1 MATPFSDWFNSQSFS
16 DKPEQPIVVQEPEP
30 IEFGKY
36 SQNDLVKDK
45 YFGTVR
51 DYMQTRFGVDE
62 FRGDDREEVV
72 NKFLNNMR
80 GFSGGNSVRTV
91 GEVAFL
97 NSLEDD
103 SEELSTV
110 GKAYELFEN
119 MAGVFSGETTAGER
133 LEAVGDYARTTLAD
147 PVNLIGFGIGK
158 LFTGAGSKGAAKL
171 AQQAA
176 IASYR
181 RQLQKGVADDIAKD
195 AANKVFTETFK
206 KVSKDNAAKAVAKK
220 EARDKIPDTIKNRL
234 KSNSKEIT
242 ANMAV
247 EMAVNVGSAYAYEK
261 GLVRTGVQEEVNKIN
276 LGLAGVG
283 TMILGGVRFGTVAL
297 QKNKNA
303 LVQPDIEVE
312 VPKKFDP
319 REVLKIVQDEVPFT
333 ETLRDKALRA
343 KELSDL
349 DTDFFITFLMGDTE
363 AGIKGMAQIF
373 AEQGHVF
380 IKRTPEDGVSNYVA
394 DVLKKTDP
402 KIAKQ
407 FIKDFTKATGI
418 KMTDLGDQVG
428 KRKLN
433 METFADTFANK
444 MRDQGRLMNAA
455 SQFAKRMGITREQA
469 EGVPISDAAAALL
482 GTDNKINIKDMK
494 NLGWLGKKWQKVKDA
509 EINKNIVDAQRKVIR
524 LLVTAPS
531 TSYLN
536 LVGYGSAVGINT
548 VTDAALAL
556 THLGQA
562 GVSKVFGVGKNAEES
577 LRIFRQLANAQKQRL
592 KNLMDTSMTYDAYM
606 SIANKNP
613 DALKQLTFA
622 MNGGIEV
629 DDALKK
635 AFGGEIDYSKSMMGL
650 QVDKGIDILQ
660 TINFVHG
667 QDVLTKSQE
676 FIYQLDKGLR
686 LDTYFN
692 KELEINGFN
701 EFFTNPNAAK
711 LMTTKNYLDVLNKAV
726 YETQK
731 ATFALSY
738 KDAGFVPKIIEEARD
753 VAGLGL
759 LIPFGRFFNNTIALM
774 SDMSFATAALQ
785 IAGVKTGTQRGI
797 RENLVRGAVGWG
809 SVYGLAQNEMLNR
822 ELGLKWNESIDE
834 KTGAVKDV
842 KYDFPISHAKGLGR
856 LMSYYLDGTSAP
868 KEEAAEIIEVLGP
881 GQLTRQLNQITEGL
895 GNLTLTAVTN
905 KGPEGDRARKEFFKP
920 WSKIFSQAVSGSTR
934 FLDPVNTAVGLA
946 RGSDFKMINRK
957 EGSETLNNSLRYMDQ
972 IIAVVSGEDI
982 SEEKFNAA
990 TGKITLDAAKQLG
1003 YREVEMTDT
1012 KKMLSIIGR
1021 PTYLANLRTK
1031 STEAD
1036 NRFNNIFHEIIEHKA
1051 SKLLRNPKFR
1061 EGKSKARTQPLLDF
1075 RTVLVNAVL
1084 RDARTTTL
1092 TFMKRGVYDV
1102 DDIVLSKM
1110 IDIGSKYNWAK
1121 IDRGLDIMQEKSEEK
1136 IEFKDLTDEQ
1146 LDTLEAY
1153 LKFEK
1158 RLEERAKRSLN

>member
-103 SEELSTV
+103 SEELATV

-119 MAGVFSGETTAGER
+119 MSGVFSGETTAGER

-158 LFTGAGSKGAAKL
+158 LFTSAGSKGAAKL

-176 IASYR
+176 IVSYR
-181 RQLQKGVADDIAKD
+181 RQLQKGVAEKAAKE
-195 AANKVFTETFK
+195 AADKVFTETFK
-206 KVSKDNAAKAVAKK
+206 KVSKDNAAKVLAKK

-234 KSNSKEIT
+234 KSNAKEIT

-261 GLVRTGVQEEVNKIN
+261 GLVRTGVQEEIDKIN

-283 TMILGGVRFGTVAL
+283 TMIIGGVRFGTVAL

-319 REVLKIVQDEVPFT
+319 RETLKIVQDKISFT
-333 ETLRDKALRA
+333 ETLRAKALRA

-349 DTDFFITFLMGDTE
+349 DTDFFITFLMGDTK
-363 AGIKGMAQIF
+363 AGIKGMAQVF
-373 AEQGHVF
+373 AEQGHVY
-380 IKRTPEDGVSNYVA
+380 IKRTPEDSVSNYVA

-433 METFADTFANK
+433 METFADTFAKK
-444 MRDQGRLMNAA
+444 MSDQGRLMNAA

-469 EGVPISDAAAALL
+469 QGVPISDAAAALL

-494 NLGWLGKKWQKVKDA
+494 NLGYLGKKWQKVKDA
-509 EINKNIVDAQRKVIR
+509 EISKNVVGAQRKIIR

-536 LVGYGSAVGINT
+536 LVGYSSAVGINT

-556 THLGQA
+556 TYLGQA
-562 GVSKVFGVGKNAEES
+562 GISKVLGIGKEPEES

-635 AFGGEIDYSKSMMGL
+635 AFGGEIDYSKSIMGL

-686 LDTYFN
+686 LDTSIN
-692 KELEINGFN
+692 KGFN
-701 EFFTNPNAAK
+701 EFFTSPDAAK
-711 LMTTKNYLDVLNKAV
+711 IMTTKNYLDVLSRAV

-731 ATFALSY
+731 ATFSLSY

-774 SDMSFATAALQ
+774 SDMSMATFLLQ
-785 IAGVKTGTQRGI
+785 GVGVKTGTQRGV
-797 RENLVRGAVGWG
+797 RENFVRGAVGL
-809 SVYGLAQNEMLNR
+809 SAVYGLAQNEMLNR

-856 LMSYYLDGTSAP
+856 LMSYALDETSAP
-868 KEEAAEIIEVLGP
+868 AEEAAEIIEVLGP

-895 GNLTLTAVTN
+895 GNLTLTAITN
-905 KGPEGDRARKEFFKP
+905 RGPEGDRARREFLKP

-946 RGSDFKMINRK
+946 RGNDYKMINRK
-957 EGSETLNNSLRYMDQ
+957 DGSETLNNSLRYMDQ
-972 IIAVVSGEDI
+972 IIAVVGGEDI

-990 TGKITLDAAKQLG
+990 TGKISLDAAKQLG

-1031 STEAD
+1031 SAEAD

-1051 SKLLRNPKFR
+1051 SELLRNPRFR
-1061 EGKSKARTQPLLDF
+1061 KGQGKARTQPLLDF

-1084 RDARTTTL
+1084 RDAKKTTL
-1092 TFMKRGVYDV
+1092 TFMKRGVFDI

-1110 IDIGSKYNWAK
+1110 IDIGDKYKWAD
-1121 IDRGLDIMQEKSEEK
+1121 IDRGLAIMQEESGEK
-1136 IEFKDLTDEQ
+1136 VEFKDLTDEQ

-1153 LKFEK
+1153 LEFEK
-1158 RLEERAKRSLN
+1158 RLEERAKKSLN

>member
-103 SEELSTV
+103 SEELATV

-119 MAGVFSGETTAGER
+119 MSGVFSGETTAGER

-158 LFTGAGSKGAAKL
+158 LFTSAGSKGAAKL

-176 IASYR
+176 IVSYR
-181 RQLQKGVADDIAKD
+181 RQLQKGVAEKAAKE
-195 AANKVFTETFK
+195 AADKVFTETFK
-206 KVSKDNAAKAVAKK
+206 KVSKDNAAKVLAKK

-234 KSNSKEIT
+234 KSNAKEIT

-261 GLVRTGVQEEVNKIN
+261 GLVRTGVQEEIDKIN

-283 TMILGGVRFGTVAL
+283 TMIIGGVRFGTVAL

-319 REVLKIVQDEVPFT
+319 RETLKIVQDKISFT
-333 ETLRDKALRA
+333 ETLRAKALRA

-349 DTDFFITFLMGDTE
+349 DTDFFITFLMGDTK
-363 AGIKGMAQIF
+363 AGIKGMAQVF
-373 AEQGHVF
+373 AEQGHVY
-380 IKRTPEDGVSNYVA
+380 IKRTPEDSVSNYVA

-433 METFADTFANK
+433 METFADTFAKK
-444 MRDQGRLMNAA
+444 MSDQGRLMNAA

-469 EGVPISDAAAALL
+469 QGVPISDAAAALL

-494 NLGWLGKKWQKVKDA
+494 NLGYLGKKWQKVKDA
-509 EINKNIVDAQRKVIR
+509 EISKNVVGAQRKIIR

-536 LVGYGSAVGINT
+536 LVGYSSAVGINT

-556 THLGQA
+556 TYLGQA
-562 GVSKVFGVGKNAEES
+562 GISKVLGIGKEPEES

-635 AFGGEIDYSKSMMGL
+635 AFGGEIDYSKSIMGL

-686 LDTYFN
+686 LDTSIN
-692 KELEINGFN
+692 KGFN
-701 EFFTNPNAAK
+701 EFFTSPDAAK
-711 LMTTKNYLDVLNKAV
+711 IMTTKNYLDVLSRAV

-731 ATFALSY
+731 ATFSLSY

-774 SDMSFATAALQ
+774 SDMSMATFLLQ
-785 IAGVKTGTQRGI
+785 GVGVKTGTQRGV
-797 RENLVRGAVGWG
+797 RENFVRGAVGL
-809 SVYGLAQNEMLNR
+809 SAVYGLAQNEMLNR

-856 LMSYYLDGTSAP
+856 LMSYALDGTTAP
-868 KEEAAEIIEVLGP
+868 AEEAAEIIEVLGP

-895 GNLTLTAVTN
+895 GNLTLTAITDR
-905 KGPEGDRARKEFFKP
+905 GPEGDRARREFLKP

-972 IIAVVSGEDI
+972 IIAVVGGEDI

-990 TGKITLDAAKQLG
+990 TGKISLDAAKQLG

-1031 STEAD
+1031 SAEAD

-1051 SKLLRNPKFR
+1051 SELLRNPRFR
-1061 EGKSKARTQPLLDF
+1061 KGQGKARTQPLLDF

-1084 RDARTTTL
+1084 RDAKKTTL

-1110 IDIGSKYNWAK
+1110 IDIGDKYKWAD
-1121 IDRGLDIMQEKSEEK
+1121 IDRGLAIMQEESGEK
-1136 IEFKDLTDEQ
+1136 VEFKDLTDEQ

-1153 LKFEK
+1153 LEFEK
-1158 RLEERAKRSLN
+1158 RLEEKAKRSLN

>member
-1 MATPFSDWFNSQSFS
+1 MGAFDNYLSGTPVSEKQN
-16 DKPEQPIVVQEPEP
+16 IVQQPEP
-30 IEFGKY
+30 IEFGTY
-36 SQNDLVKDK
+36 SQNDLVDDR

-51 DYMQTRFGVDE
+51 DYMETRFGVDE
-62 FRGDDREEVV
+62 FRGDDREEIV

-103 SEELSTV
+103 SEELATV

-119 MAGVFSGETTAGER
+119 MSGVFSGETTAGEK

-147 PVNLIGFGIGK
+147 PVNLVGFGIGK
-158 LFTGAGSKGAAKL
+158 LFTGTGSKAAAKL
-171 AQQAA
+171 AQRAA

-181 RQLQKGVADDIAKD
+181 RQLQQGVAAEAAEK

-206 KVSKDNAAKAVAKK
+206 KVSKDNATKAVAKK

-234 KSNSKEIT
+234 KSNAKEIT

-261 GLVRTGVQEEVNKIN
+261 GLVRTGVQEEIDKIN

-283 TMILGGVRFGTVAL
+283 TMIIGGVRFGTVAL

-303 LVQPDIEVE
+303 LAQPDIDVE

-319 REVLKIVQDEVPFT
+319 REALKIVQEDTPFT
-333 ETLRDKALRA
+333 ETLRDKALRGA
-343 KELSDL
+343 ELQDL
-349 DTDFFITFLMGDTE
+349 DTDFFITFLMGDDDL
-363 AGIKGMAQIF
+363 GIKGMAQIF

-380 IKRTPEDGVSNYVA
+380 IKRTPEDGVSNYIA

-402 KIAKQ
+402 KVAKE

-418 KMTDLGDQVG
+418 KMVDLGDKAG
-428 KRKLN
+428 KRKIN
-433 METFADTFANK
+433 MENFADIFAKK
-444 MRDQGRLMNAA
+444 MSDQGRLMNAA
-455 SQFAKRMGITREQA
+455 SQFAKRLGISRTQA
-469 EGVPISDAAAALL
+469 EGVSISDAAAALL
-482 GTDNKINIKDMK
+482 NIDNKLDLKDTK
-494 NLGWLGKKWQKVKDA
+494 KVSWLGKVNQTV
-509 EINKNIVDAQRKVIR
+509 VDAQRKVIR

-536 LVGYGSAVGINT
+536 LVGYGSAMGINT

-556 THLGQA
+556 TYLGQA
-562 GVSKVFGVGKNAEES
+562 GLNKMLGDGKNAAES
-577 LRIFRQLANAQKQRL
+577 LRIFRQLSLAQKQRL
-592 KNLMDTSMTYDAYM
+592 TNLMDTGMTYDAYM

-613 DALKQLTFA
+613 DALRQLTFA

-667 QDVLTKSQE
+667 QDILTKSQE

-686 LDTYFN
+686 IGFN
-692 KELEINGFN
+692 KNFN
-701 EFFTNPNAAK
+701 EFFNDPNAAK
-711 LMTTKNYLDVLNKAV
+711 LIANKEYMDILNKSV

-731 ATFALSY
+731 ATFSLSY

-759 LIPFGRFFNNTIALM
+759 LIPFGRFFNNTVALM
-774 SDMSFATAALQ
+774 SDGTGITAALQ
-785 IAGVKTGTQRGI
+785 IAGIKTGTQRGI
-797 RENLVRGAVGWG
+797 RENTVRGAVGLAAI
-809 SVYGLAQNEMLNR
+809 YGLAQNEMLNK
-822 ELGLKWNESIDE
+822 ELGLAWNESIDG
-834 KTGAVKDV
+834 KTGGVKDI

-856 LMSYYLDGTSAP
+856 LLSYALDGTTP
-868 KEEAAEIIEVLGP
+868 PREEIAQIIEVLGP
-881 GQLTRQLNQITEGL
+881 GQLTRQLNQITDGL
-895 GNLTLTAVTN
+895 GDTVVVAATDWETSA
-905 KGPEGDRARKEFFKP
+905 GSRARESFVKP
-920 WSKIFSQAVSGSTR
+920 WGKIFSQAVSGSTR
-934 FLDPVNTAVGLA
+934 FLDPVNTAIGLA
-946 RGSDFKMINRK
+946 RGNDYKMVNRK

-1012 KKMLSIIGR
+1012 KKVLSIIGR

-1031 STEAD
+1031 SAQAD
-1036 NRFNNIFHEIIEHKA
+1036 NRYNQLFHEVVEHM
-1051 SKLLRNPKFR
+1051 SSELLRSPKFR
-1061 EGKSKARTQPLLDF
+1061 EAKGSRKIIPTLEWRTN
-1075 RTVLVNAVL
+1075 LVNNMF
-1084 RDARTTTL
+1084 RDARATTL
-1092 TFMKRGVYDV
+1092 TFMERGVYET
-1102 DDIVLSKM
+1102 DDIILAKM

-1121 IDRGLDIMQEKSEEK
+1121 IDRGLAMMQEQTGEK
-1136 IEFKDLTDEQ
+1136 VEFKDLTDEQ

-1153 LKFEK
+1153 LEYEK
-1158 RLEERAKRSLN
+1158 YLKKRATN

>member
-1 MATPFSDWFNSQSFS
+1 MGAFDDYLAGTPVSE
-16 DKPEQPIVVQEPEP
+16 EQNIVQQPEP
-30 IEFGKY
+30 IEFGTY
-36 SQNDLVKDK
+36 SQNDLTSDR

-51 DYMQTRFGVDE
+51 DYMETRFGVDE
-62 FRGDDREEVV
+62 FRKDNREEVV

-103 SEELSTV
+103 SEELANV

-158 LFTGAGSKGAAKL
+158 LFTGTGSKAAAKL
-171 AQQAA
+171 AQRAA
-176 IASYR
+176 ITSYR
-181 RQLQKGVADDIAKD
+181 RQLQQGVAAEAAEK

-206 KVSKDNAAKAVAKK
+206 KVSKDNATKAVAKK

-234 KSNSKEIT
+234 KSNAKEIT

-283 TMILGGVRFGTVAL
+283 TIIIGGVRFGTVAL

-303 LVQPDIEVE
+303 LAQPDIDVE

-319 REVLKIVQDEVPFT
+319 TEALKILKKDTPFT
-333 ETLRDKALRA
+333 ETLRDKALRGA
-343 KELSDL
+343 ELQDL
-349 DTDFFITFLMGDTE
+349 DTDFFIKFLMGDDDL
-363 AGIKGMAQIF
+363 GIKGMAQIF

-380 IKRTPEDGVSNYVA
+380 IKRTPEDGVSNYIA

-402 KIAKQ
+402 KVAKQ

-418 KMTDLGDQVG
+418 KMVDLGDKAG
-428 KRKLN
+428 KRKIN
-433 METFADTFANK
+433 MENFADIFAKK
-444 MRDQGRLMNAA
+444 MSDQGRLMNAA
-455 SQFAKRMGITREQA
+455 SQFAKRLGISRVQA
-469 EGVPISDAAAALL
+469 EGVSISDAAAALL
-482 GTDNKINIKDMK
+482 NIDNKLDLKDTK
-494 NLGWLGKKWQKVKDA
+494 KVSWLGKVNQTV
-509 EINKNIVDAQRKVIR
+509 VDAQRKVIR

-536 LVGYGSAVGINT
+536 LVGYGSAVSINT
-548 VTDAALAL
+548 ITDAGLAL
-556 THLGQA
+556 TYLGQA
-562 GVSKVFGVGKNAEES
+562 GLNKILGDGKNAAES
-577 LRIFRQLANAQKQRL
+577 LRIFKQLNLAQVQRL
-592 KNLMDTSMTYDAYM
+592 KNLMDTGMTYDAYM

-613 DALKQLTFA
+613 DALRQLTFA

-667 QDVLTKSQE
+667 QDILTKSQE
-676 FIYQLDKGLR
+676 FVYQLDKGLR
-686 LDTYFN
+686 IGFKKN
-692 KELEINGFN
+692 FN
-701 EFFTNPNAAK
+701 EFFNDPNAAK
-711 LMTTKNYLDVLNKAV
+711 FIASKEYMDILNKSV

-774 SDMSFATAALQ
+774 SDGTGITAALQ

-797 RENLVRGAVGWG
+797 RENTVRGAVGLAAI
-809 SVYGLAQNEMLNR
+809 YGLAQNEMLNK
-822 ELGLKWNESIDE
+822 ELGLAWNESIDN
-834 KTGAVKDV
+834 KTGGVKDI

-856 LMSYYLDGTSAP
+856 LLSYALDGTTP
-868 KEEAAEIIEVLGP
+868 PREEVAQIIEVLGP
-881 GQLTRQLNQITEGL
+881 GQLTRQLNQITDGL
-895 GNLTLTAVTN
+895 GDTVVVAATDWETSA
-905 KGPEGDRARKEFFKP
+905 GSRARESFVKP
-920 WSKIFSQAVSGSTR
+920 WGKIFSQAVSGSTR

-946 RGSDFKMINRK
+946 RGNDYKMVNRK

-990 TGKITLDAAKQLG
+990 TGKIKLDAAKQLG
-1003 YREVEMTDT
+1003 YREVEMSDT
-1012 KKMLSIIGR
+1012 KKVLSIIGR

-1031 STEAD
+1031 SAKAD
-1036 NRFNNIFHEIIEHKA
+1036 NRYNQLFHEVVEHMSSELMK
-1051 SKLLRNPKFR
+1051 SPKFR
-1061 EGKSKARTQPLLDF
+1061 EAKGSRKIIPTLEWRTN
-1075 RTVLVNAVL
+1075 LVNNMFS
-1084 RDARTTTL
+1084 DARATTL
-1092 TFMKRGVYDV
+1092 TFMERGIYET
-1102 DDIVLSKM
+1102 DDIILAKM
-1110 IDIGSKYNWAK
+1110 IDIGSKYNWNK
-1121 IDRGLDIMQEKSEEK
+1121 IDRGLAMMQEQTGEK
-1136 IEFKDLTDEQ
+1136 VEFKDLTDEQ

-1153 LKFEK
+1153 LEYEK
-1158 RLEERAKRSLN
+1158 YLKKRATN

>member
-103 SEELSTV
+103 SEELATV

-119 MAGVFSGETTAGER
+119 MSGVFSGETTAGER

-158 LFTGAGSKGAAKL
+158 LFTSAGSKGAAKL

-176 IASYR
+176 IVSYR
-181 RQLQKGVADDIAKD
+181 RQLQKGVAEKAAKE
-195 AANKVFTETFK
+195 AADKVFTETFK
-206 KVSKDNAAKAVAKK
+206 KVSKDNAAKVLAKK

-234 KSNSKEIT
+234 KSNAKEIT

-261 GLVRTGVQEEVNKIN
+261 GLVRTGVQEEIDKIN

-283 TMILGGVRFGTVAL
+283 TMIIGGVRFGTVAL

-319 REVLKIVQDEVPFT
+319 RETLKIVQDKISFT
-333 ETLRDKALRA
+333 ETLRAKALRA

-349 DTDFFITFLMGDTE
+349 DTDFFITFLMGDTK
-363 AGIKGMAQIF
+363 AGIKGMAQVF
-373 AEQGHVF
+373 AEQGHVY
-380 IKRTPEDGVSNYVA
+380 IKRTPEDSVSNYVA

-433 METFADTFANK
+433 METFADTFAKK
-444 MRDQGRLMNAA
+444 MSDQGRLMNAA

-469 EGVPISDAAAALL
+469 QGVPISDAAAALL

-494 NLGWLGKKWQKVKDA
+494 NLGYLGKKWQKVKDA
-509 EINKNIVDAQRKVIR
+509 EISKNVVGAQRKIIR

-536 LVGYGSAVGINT
+536 LVGYSSAVGINT

-556 THLGQA
+556 TYLGQA
-562 GVSKVFGVGKNAEES
+562 GISKVLGIGKEPEES

-635 AFGGEIDYSKSMMGL
+635 AFGGEIDYSKSIMGL

-686 LDTYFN
+686 LDTSIN
-692 KELEINGFN
+692 KGFN
-701 EFFTNPNAAK
+701 EFFTSPDAAK
-711 LMTTKNYLDVLNKAV
+711 IMTTKNYLDVLSRAV

-731 ATFALSY
+731 ATFSLSY

-774 SDMSFATAALQ
+774 SDMSMATFLLQ
-785 IAGVKTGTQRGI
+785 GVGVKTGTQRGV
-797 RENLVRGAVGWG
+797 RENFVRGAVGL
-809 SVYGLAQNEMLNR
+809 SAVYGLAQNEMLNR

-856 LMSYYLDGTSAP
+856 LMSYALDGTTAP
-868 KEEAAEIIEVLGP
+868 AEEAAEIIEVLGP

-895 GNLTLTAVTN
+895 GNLTLTAITDR
-905 KGPEGDRARKEFFKP
+905 GPEGDRARREFLKP

-972 IIAVVSGEDI
+972 IIAVVGGEDI

-990 TGKITLDAAKQLG
+990 TGKISLDAAKQLG

-1031 STEAD
+1031 SAEAD

-1051 SKLLRNPKFR
+1051 SELLRNPRFR
-1061 EGKSKARTQPLLDF
+1061 KGQGKARTQPLLDF

-1084 RDARTTTL
+1084 RDAKKTTL

-1110 IDIGSKYNWAK
+1110 IDIGDKYKWAD
-1121 IDRGLDIMQEKSEEK
+1121 IDRGLAIMQEESGEK
-1136 IEFKDLTDEQ
+1136 VEFKDLTDEQ

-1153 LKFEK
+1153 LEFEK
-1158 RLEERAKRSLN
+1158 RLEERAKKSLN

>member
-1 MATPFSDWFNSQSFS
+1 MGAFDNYLSGTPVLE
-16 DKPEQPIVVQEPEP
+16 EQNIVQQPEP

-36 SQNDLVKDK
+36 SQNDLVDDR

-51 DYMQTRFGVDE
+51 DYMETRFGVDE
-62 FRGDDREEVV
+62 FRGDDREEIV

-97 NSLEDD
+97 NSLEDN
-103 SEELSTV
+103 SEELATV

-147 PVNLIGFGIGK
+147 PVNLVGFGIGK
-158 LFTGAGSKGAAKL
+158 LFTGTGSKAAAKL
-171 AQQAA
+171 AQRAA

-181 RQLQKGVADDIAKD
+181 RQLQQGVAAEAAEK

-206 KVSKDNAAKAVAKK
+206 KVSKDNATKAVAKK

-234 KSNSKEIT
+234 KSNAKEIT

-283 TMILGGVRFGTVAL
+283 TMIIGGVRFGTVAL

-303 LVQPDIEVE
+303 LAQPDIDVE

-319 REVLKIVQDEVPFT
+319 REALRILKEDTPFT
-333 ETLRDKALRA
+333 ETLRDKALRGA
-343 KELSDL
+343 ELQDL
-349 DTDFFITFLMGDTE
+349 DTDFFITFLMGDDDL
-363 AGIKGMAQIF
+363 GIKGMAQIF

-380 IKRTPEDGVSNYVA
+380 IKRTPEDGVSNYIA

-402 KIAKQ
+402 KVAKQ

-418 KMTDLGDQVG
+418 KMVDLGDKAG
-428 KRKLN
+428 KRKIN
-433 METFADTFANK
+433 MENFADIFAKK
-444 MRDQGRLMNAA
+444 MSDQGRLMNAA
-455 SQFAKRMGITREQA
+455 SQFAKRLGISRTQA
-469 EGVPISDAAAALL
+469 EDVSISDAAAALL
-482 GTDNKINIKDMK
+482 NIDNKLDLKDTK
-494 NLGWLGKKWQKVKDA
+494 KVSWLGKVNQTV
-509 EINKNIVDAQRKVIR
+509 VDAQRKVIR

-536 LVGYGSAVGINT
+536 LVGYGSAMSINT
-548 VTDAALAL
+548 ITDAALAL
-556 THLGQA
+556 TYLGQA
-562 GVSKVFGVGKNAEES
+562 GLNKVLGDGKNSAES
-577 LRIFRQLANAQKQRL
+577 LRIFKQLMMAQIQRL
-592 KNLMDTSMTYDAYM
+592 KNLTDTGMTYDAYM

-613 DALKQLTFA
+613 DALRQLTFA

-635 AFGGEIDYSKSMMGL
+635 AFGGDVDYSKSIMGL

-667 QDVLTKSQE
+667 QDILTKSQE
-676 FIYQLDKGLR
+676 FVYQLDKGLR
-686 LDTYFN
+686 IGFKKN
-692 KELEINGFN
+692 FN
-701 EFFTNPNAAK
+701 EFFNDPNAAK
-711 LMTTKNYLDVLNKAV
+711 LIASKKYMDILNKSV

-731 ATFALSY
+731 ATFSLSY

-759 LIPFGRFFNNTIALM
+759 LIPFGRFFNNTVALM
-774 SDMSFATAALQ
+774 SDGTGITAALQ
-785 IAGVKTGTQRGI
+785 IAGIKTGTQRGI
-797 RENLVRGAVGWG
+797 RENTVRGAVGLAAI
-809 SVYGLAQNEMLNR
+809 YGLAQNEMLNK
-822 ELGLKWNESIDE
+822 ELGLAWNESIDG
-834 KTGAVKDV
+834 KTGGVKDI
-842 KYDFPISHAKGLGR
+842 KYDFPISHAKGLAR
-856 LMSYYLDGTSAP
+856 LLSYALDGTTP
-868 KEEAAEIIEVLGP
+868 PREEIAQIIEVLGP
-881 GQLTRQLNQITEGL
+881 GQLTRQLNQITDGL
-895 GNLTLTAVTN
+895 GDTVVVAATDWETSA
-905 KGPEGDRARKEFFKP
+905 GSRARESFVKP
-920 WSKIFSQAVSGSTR
+920 WGKIFSQAVSGSTR

-946 RGSDFKMINRK
+946 RGNDYKMVNRK

-972 IIAVVSGEDI
+972 IIAVVGGEDI

-1012 KKMLSIIGR
+1012 KKVLSIIGR

-1031 STEAD
+1031 SAKAD
-1036 NRFNNIFHEIIEHKA
+1036 NRYNQLFHEVVEHM
-1051 SKLLRNPKFR
+1051 SSELMRSPKFR
-1061 EGKSKARTQPLLDF
+1061 EAKGSRKIIPTLEWRTN
-1075 RTVLVNAVL
+1075 LVDNMF
-1084 RDARTTTL
+1084 RDARATTL
-1092 TFMKRGVYDV
+1092 TFMERGIYET
-1102 DDIVLSKM
+1102 DDIILAKM

-1121 IDRGLDIMQEKSEEK
+1121 IDRGLAMMQEQTGEK
-1136 IEFKDLTDEQ
+1136 VEFKDLTDEQ

-1153 LKFEK
+1153 LEYEK
-1158 RLEERAKRSLN
+1158 YLKKRATN

>member
-1 MATPFSDWFNSQSFS
+1 MTSSLFDSDVSFEEWYS
-16 DKPEQPIVVQEPEP
+16 SKPTLDEPQETIQEPEP
-30 IEFGKY
+30 IEFESY
-36 SQNDLVKDK
+36 SQNDLVDDR

-51 DYMQTRFGVDE
+51 DYMETRFGVDE
-62 FRGDDREEVV
+62 FRGDSREEIV

-91 GEVAFL
+91 NEVAFL
-97 NSLEDD
+97 NSLEDN
-103 SEELSTV
+103 SPELANV

-119 MAGVFSGETTAGER
+119 MAGVFSGETTAGEKA
-133 LEAVGDYARTTLAD
+133 EAVGDYLRTTVAD
-147 PVNLIGFGIGK
+147 PVNLVGFGIGK
-158 LFTGAGSKGAAKL
+158 LFTGVGSKSAAKL
-171 AQQAA
+171 AQKSA
-176 IASYR
+176 IMSYR
-181 RQLQKGVADDIAKD
+181 RSLQRGVAQEAAEK

-220 EARDKIPDTIKNRL
+220 EARDKVPDTIKNRL
-234 KSNSKEIT
+234 KSNAKEIT

-283 TMILGGVRFGTVAL
+283 TMIIGGVRFGTVAL

-303 LVQPDIEVE
+303 LVQPDITVE
-312 VPKKFDP
+312 TPKKFDP
-319 REVLKIVQDEVPFT
+319 REALKIVQEEVPFT

-349 DTDFFITFLMGDTE
+349 DTDFFITFLMGDDE
-363 AGIKGMAQIF
+363 AGIKGMAQMF

-380 IKRTPEDGVSNYVA
+380 IKRTPEDGVSNYIA

-402 KIAKQ
+402 EVAKQ

-418 KMTDLGDQVG
+418 KMTDLGKKVG
-428 KRKLN
+428 KKKLN

-455 SQFAKRMGITREQA
+455 SQFAKRLGISRTQA
-469 EGVPISDAAAALL
+469 EDVSISDAAAALL
-482 GTDNKINIKDMK
+482 NIDNKLDLKDTK
-494 NLGWLGKKWQKVKDA
+494 KVSWLGKVNQTV
-509 EINKNIVDAQRKVIR
+509 VDAQRKVIR

-536 LVGYGSAVGINT
+536 LVGYSSAVGINT

-556 THLGQA
+556 TYLGQA
-562 GVSKVFGVGKNAEES
+562 GVNKILGDGKNATES
-577 LRIFRQLANAQKQRL
+577 LRIFRQLSNAQTQRL

-613 DALKQLTFA
+613 DALRQLTFA

-635 AFGGEIDYSKSMMGL
+635 AFGGDVDYSKSMMGL

-667 QDVLTKSQE
+667 QDILTKSQE

-686 LDTYFN
+686 IGFN
-692 KELEINGFN
+692 KSWN
-701 EFFTNPNAAK
+701 EFFSDPDAAK
-711 LMTTKNYLDVLNKAV
+711 LMASKEYIDILNKSV

-731 ATFALSY
+731 ATFSLSY

-759 LIPFGRFFNNTIALM
+759 LIPFGRFFNNTVALM
-774 SDMSFATAALQ
+774 SDGIGVTAGLQ
-785 IAGVKTGTQRGI
+785 LAGVKTGTQRSL
-797 RENLVRGAVGWG
+797 RENAVRGAVGI
-809 SVYGLAQNEMLNR
+809 SAIIGLAQNEILNR
-822 ELGLKWNESIDE
+822 ELGLNWNESIDD

-842 KYDFPISHAKGLGR
+842 KYDFPLSHAKGIGR
-856 LMSYYLDGTSAP
+856 LISYGFTGEAP
-868 KEEAAEIIEVLGP
+868 PKDEIVEIVEIIGP

-895 GNLTLTAVTN
+895 GDLTLTAATDWET
-905 KGPEGDRARKEFFKP
+905 PEGDRARREFLKP
-920 WSKIFSQAVSGSTR
+920 WEKIFSQAVSGSTR

-946 RGSDFKMINRK
+946 RGSDYKMVNRK

-1012 KKMLSIIGR
+1012 KKVLSIIGR

-1031 STEAD
+1031 SAQAD
-1036 NRFNNIFHEIIEHKA
+1036 NRYNQLFHEVVEHM
-1051 SKLLRNPKFR
+1051 SSELLRSPKFR
-1061 EGKSKARTQPLLDF
+1061 EAKGSRKIIPTLEWRTN
-1075 RTVLVNAVL
+1075 LVNNMF
-1084 RDARTTTL
+1084 RDARATTL
-1092 TFMKRGVYDV
+1092 TFMERGIYET

-1110 IDIGSKYNWAK
+1110 IDIGSKYNWSK
-1121 IDRGLDIMQEKSEEK
+1121 IDRGLAMMQEQTGEK
-1136 IEFKDLTDEQ
+1136 LQFKDLTDEQ

-1153 LKFEK
+1153 LEYEK
-1158 RLEERAKRSLN
+1158 YLKKRAAN